1 MRTQVHGGTKMKR
14 HFSALPVFLLVFLMA
29 STTEGD
35 AMKMMSVQV
44 KRGEVRATPYFL
56 GKIVATLSYGDR
68 VEVLGSKESWFRVS
82 LKGKDVTG
90 WMHASALS
98 EKRILLKAGE
108 ADAPVAAS
116 SGELAL
122 AGKGFN
128 ADVEAEFKARNRN
141 IDFTW
146 IDRMQGMK
154 VPPERIVA
162 FLQEGGLVPAQD
174 GGK

>member
-1 MRTQVHGGTKMKR
+1 MKR
-14 HFSALPVFLLVFLMA
+14 HLLALPVFLLVFLTA
-29 STTEGD
+29 STTAGD
-35 AMKMMSVQV
+35 AGKLMSVQV
-44 KRGEVRATPYFL
+44 KKGDVRATPYFL

-82 LKGKDVTG
+82 PRGKSVTG

-98 EKRILLKAGE
+98 GKRIVLKAGGQ
-108 ADAPVAAS
+108 DAQAAAS
-116 SGELAL
+116 GGELAL

-141 IDFTW
+141 IDFSP
-146 IDRMQGMK
+146 IDRMQEMK
-154 VPPERIVA
+154 VPPERVAA
-162 FLQEGGLVPAQD
+162 FLQEGGLVPAQG

>member
-1 MRTQVHGGTKMKR
+1 MNR
-14 HFSALPVFLLVFLMA
+14 SYPALPVFLLVLLLA
-29 STTEGD
+29 STAGGD

-44 KRGEVRATPYFL
+44 KQGEVRATPYFL

-68 VEVLGSKESWFRVS
+68 VEVLGSKERWFRVS
-82 LKGKDVTG
+82 PQGKGVTG

-98 EKRILLKAGE
+98 EKRIVLKAGGR
-108 ADAPVAAS
+108 DAQVGAS

-128 ADVEAEFKARNRN
+128 ADVETEFKSRNRN
-141 IDFTW
+141 IDFSW
-146 IDRMQGMK
+146 IDRMQAMK
-154 VPPERIVA
+154 VEPERIAA
-162 FLQEGGLVPAQD
+162 FLQEGGLVPAQG

>member
-1 MRTQVHGGTKMKR
+1 MLKR
-14 HFSALPVFLLVFLMA
+14 PYSALTVFLLVLLAA
-29 STTEGD
+29 STTAGD
-35 AMKMMSVQV
+35 AAKMMSVQV
-44 KRGEVRATPYFL
+44 KQGEVRATPYFL

-68 VEVLGSKESWFRVS
+68 VEVLGSKEGWFRVS
-82 LKGKDVTG
+82 PRGKGVTG

-98 EKRILLKAGE
+98 EKRIVLKAGGR
-108 ADAPVAAS
+108 DAQVAAS

-141 IDFTW
+141 IDFSL
-146 IDRMQGMK
+146 IDRMQAMK
-154 VPPERIVA
+154 VPPERIAA
-162 FLQEGGLVPAQD
+162 FLQEGGLVSAQG

>member
-1 MRTQVHGGTKMKR
+1 MKR
-14 HFSALPVFLLVFLMA
+14 HSSALPVFLLVFLMA
-29 STTEGD
+29 STTAAD

-44 KRGEVRATPYFL
+44 KQGEVRATPYFL

-68 VEVLGSKESWFRVS
+68 VEVLGSRESWFHVS
-82 LKGKDVTG
+82 FKGKGVTG

-98 EKRILLKAGE
+98 EKRILLKAGG
-108 ADAPVAAS
+108 ADAQVAAS

-141 IDFTW
+141 IDFSW
-146 IDRMQGMK
+146 IDRMQAMK
-154 VPPERIVA
+154 VPPERIAA
-162 FLQEGGLVPAQD
+162 FLQEAGLVPAQG

>member
-1 MRTQVHGGTKMKR
+1 MKR
-14 HFSALPVFLLVFLMA
+14 HFSASPVLILILLVA
-29 STTEGD
+29 STTAGD
-35 AMKMMSVQV
+35 VRKMMSVQV
-44 KRGEVRATPYFL
+44 KQGEVRATPYFL

-68 VEVLGSKESWFRVS
+68 VEVLGSKESWFHVS
-82 LKGKDVTG
+82 PQGKGVSG

-98 EKRILLKAGE
+98 EKRIVLKAGGK
-108 ADAPVAAS
+108 DAQVGAS

-141 IDFTW
+141 IDFSW
-146 IDRMQGMK
+146 IDRMQAMK
-154 VPPERIVA
+154 VQPERIAA
-162 FLQEGGLVPAQD
+162 FLQEGGLVPAQG

>member
-1 MRTQVHGGTKMKR
+1 MNRP
-14 HFSALPVFLLVFLMA
+14 FSALTVFLLVLLVA
-29 STTEGD
+29 STTAGD
-35 AMKMMSVQV
+35 ATKMMSVQV

-68 VEVLGSKESWFRVS
+68 VEVLGSKESWFHVS
-82 LKGKDVTG
+82 PQGKGVTG

-98 EKRILLKAGE
+98 EKRIVLKAGGK
-108 ADAPVAAS
+108 DAQVAAS

-128 ADVEAEFKARNRN
+128 ADVEAAFKAGNRD

-146 IDRMQGMK
+146 IDRMQNMN
-154 VPPERIVA
+154 VPPGRILA
-162 FLQEGGLVPAQD
+162 FVQEGKLIPAE
-174 GGK
+174 GGGR

>member
-1 MRTQVHGGTKMKR
+1 MKR

-146 IDRMQGMK
+146 IDRMQEMK
-154 VPPERIVA
+154 VPPERIAA

>member
-1 MRTQVHGGTKMKR
+1 MKR
-14 HFSALPVFLLVFLMA
+14 PSSALTVFLLVLLMA
-29 STTEGD
+29 STTAGD

-68 VEVLGSKESWFRVS
+68 VEVLASNESWFRVS
-82 LKGKDVTG
+82 PQGKGVTG

-98 EKRILLKAGE
+98 EKRIVLKAGGR
-108 ADAPVAAS
+108 DAQVAAS

-128 ADVEAEFKARNRN
+128 ADVEAEFKARNRK
-141 IDFTW
+141 IDFSW
-146 IDRMQGMK
+146 IDRMQAMK
-154 VPPERIVA
+154 VPPERIAA
-162 FLQEGGLVPAQD
+162 FLQEGGLVPPQG